1 MLGATVEIVSK
12 PIVKWSAEMKQIT
25 SESVEIADAIAS
37 VDSNAFVAVDLLKTI
52 SSSVIW
58 FLPQG
63 AQIIGTL
70 VDSMK
75 IIKIH

>member
-1 MLGATVEIVSK
+1 MRLSK
-12 PIVKWSAEMKQIT
+12 LFREPIVKWPADMKQIT
-25 SESVEIADAIAS
+25 SETVEIADAIGS
-37 VDSNAFVAVDLLKTI
+37 VDSNAFGEVDLLKTI

-63 AQIIGTL
+63 TQIIGTL